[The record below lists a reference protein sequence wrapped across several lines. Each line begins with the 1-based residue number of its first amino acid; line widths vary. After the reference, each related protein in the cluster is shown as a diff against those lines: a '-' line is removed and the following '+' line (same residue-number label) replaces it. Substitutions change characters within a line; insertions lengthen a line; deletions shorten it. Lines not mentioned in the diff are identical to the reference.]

1 MAQVAL
7 RSLCLVI
14 RYTYGPGASGS
25 CRLLGGRASWQLRAR
40 CWRAHGLAA
49 GGERAYPSPRTG
61 RRPAPVRALCSRGGG
76 HPAGAALLPYAERF
90 ASLGEE
96 ALEAAGRAEAS
107 PPLVL
112 AVHSTFALRIVP
124 LVLGALGATPR
135 RVSIRDVHSDQVAA
149 LVLDGV
155 ADLGIALSG
164 GTLKG
169 LVRAPLPSDD
179 VICVTGPNHRIVRLK
194 RAKIAD
200 LRDCL
205 IALNAWGDGAS
216 AFMSK
221 LQSTGIDDWRI
232 RLCADAGTALA
243 LARNHDHAALVT
255 GSVVEPSE
263 GIQIVPLV
271 GLGGWTVR
279 LDPSIA
285 ALIEINPSLP
295 RFATPSAPCDQ

>member
-1 MAQVAL
+1 MALEL
-7 RSLCLVI
+7 RDLAVFLAVE
-14 RYTYGPGASGS
+14 RHGS
-25 CRLLGGRASWQLRAR
+25 FGRAAGELMVSQPAVSERIRHLERVVGRPLFVRSAR
-40 CWRAHGLAA
+40 GVVA
-49 GGERAYPSPRTG
+49 T
-61 RRPAPVRALCSRGGG
+61 
-76 HPAGAALLPYAERF
+76 PAGAALLPYAERC

-96 ALEAAGRAEAS
+96 ALEAARRAEAS

-279 LDPSIA
+279 LDLLYRGADRNEPVITA
-285 ALIEINPSLP
+285 VRDALG
-295 RFATPSAPCDQ
+295 AV